1 METLLKSGEFA
12 SLCRTTKET
21 LRHYAKIGLLVP
33 ALQAENGYNYYAFTQ
48 FADFALIS
56 ALQSTGLSLREIHE
70 YLESPSNSSL
80 NALLEDRIESID
92 KQIADLERKEQLLKG
107 ALTQARRLHS
117 WFDDSAKVT
126 PEGYRWRIVECPDE
140 YFLETPAFYTE
151 GKEDD
156 FINSLLDHVN
166 YCESQGWT
174 ATFQEAYRVDE
185 THVVSG
191 EYAGGFYAEECIPW
205 RIDSERLRVKPTGV
219 YLQWLNCIDLATL
232 VNAEG
237 DVVEAVE
244 GDFSS
249 SEDNPMF
256 AAYDAMQIF
265 ASKNNIILTGDLYD
279 VVLTLYGGSFKEAIY
294 TEISRRIA

>member
-1 METLLKSGEFA
+1 M
-12 SLCRTTKET
+12 
-21 LRHYAKIGLLVP
+21 
-33 ALQAENGYNYYAFTQ
+33 
-48 FADFALIS
+48 
-56 ALQSTGLSLREIHE
+56 
-70 YLESPSNSSL
+70 
-80 NALLEDRIESID
+80 
-92 KQIADLERKEQLLKG
+92 
-107 ALTQARRLHS
+107 
-117 WFDDSAKVT
+117 
-126 PEGYRWRIVECPDE
+126 
-140 YFLETPAFYTE
+140 
-151 GKEDD
+151 
-156 FINSLLDHVN
+156 N

-185 THVVSG
+185 AHVVSG
-191 EYAGGFYAEECIPW
+191 EYAGGFYAEECIP
-205 RIDSERLRVKPTGV
+205 RHIDSERLRVKPAGV
-219 YLQWLNCIDLATL
+219 FLQWLNCIDLAFL
-232 VNAEG
+232 VNDKG

>member
-1 METLLKSGEFA
+1 M
-12 SLCRTTKET
+12 
-21 LRHYAKIGLLVP
+21 
-33 ALQAENGYNYYAFTQ
+33 
-48 FADFALIS
+48 
-56 ALQSTGLSLREIHE
+56 
-70 YLESPSNSSL
+70 
-80 NALLEDRIESID
+80 
-92 KQIADLERKEQLLKG
+92 
-107 ALTQARRLHS
+107 
-117 WFDDSAKVT
+117 
-126 PEGYRWRIVECPDE
+126 
-140 YFLETPAFYTE
+140 
-151 GKEDD
+151 
-156 FINSLLDHVN
+156 
-166 YCESQGWT
+166 
-174 ATFQEAYRVDE
+174 
-185 THVVSG
+185 VSG

-205 RIDSERLRVKPTGV
+205 RIDSERLRVKPAGV

-265 ASKNNIILTGDLYD
+265 ASKKNIILTGDLYD